1 MTGVDIWVY
10 LIIML
15 GVEEWTGLQ
24 LREHTTKLSAEM
36 MLQWLGEPGGVKQV
50 VLAT

>member
-1 MTGVDIWVY
+1 
-10 LIIML
+10 ML
-15 GVEEWTGLQ
+15 DVEEWTGLQ

-36 MLQWLGEPGGVKQV
+36 MLQWLGEPGGKQV